1 MATARDAFL
10 DGKTLLL
17 PCIVSEDGGDIGA
30 GSCRAFCARSRLMRW
45 LLWRLKVL

>member
-1 MATARDAFL
+1 MATARDDSP

-17 PCIVSEDGGDIGA
+17 PCIVSADGGDIGVD
-30 GSCRAFCARSRLMRW
+30 SCRAFCARSRLMLW